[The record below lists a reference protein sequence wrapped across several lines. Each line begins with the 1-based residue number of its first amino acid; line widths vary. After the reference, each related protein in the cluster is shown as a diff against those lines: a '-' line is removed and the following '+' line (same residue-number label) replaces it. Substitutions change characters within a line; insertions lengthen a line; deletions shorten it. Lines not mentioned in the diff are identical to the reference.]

1 MKKIKFL
8 QAHLL
13 FHSRNISGSQVEHSA
28 AVFFFLFFFFLK
40 TFFDLG
46 KIRSLL
52 LGQSSVDDGG
62 VIMQITANYS
72 G

>member
-28 AVFFFLFFFFLK
+28 AVFLFLFFLK
-40 TFFDLG
+40 KHSLTLG
-46 KIRSLL
+46 KSDLSFWGRVQLMTK
-52 LGQSSVDDGG
+52 V
-62 VIMQITANYS
+62 
-72 G
+72 

>member
-28 AVFFFLFFFFLK
+28 AVFFFFFLK

-62 VIMQITANYS
+62 VIMHITANYS